1 MEKVGAYTDRVT
13 PDGEWRAG
21 NPTTNEPATPM
32 LSPYFNMLQ
41 REMLAVLA
49 QAGIEPD
56 KANDS
61 QIAAAIAKLISDHA
75 SGRNHPMASTGERG
89 MVRFA
94 TESEHLAAARNDRAT
109 TPDGVKKMVQQFLAP
124 RVSLVGPSL
133 VFPDTTNTYTIT
145 DYSDFS
151 TYEVSAS
158 RGTATIDGD
167 TVTLVVGAG
176 EAAGSLDLIV
186 TRDGLDVVNEVAVGE
201 QSIARPSLVYP
212 GDGDTNVDLQPTL
225 QASSFQTYPAGS
237 DSHVSS
243 DWQIA
248 TDENFTNIVA
258 STTADQQNLTS
269 WPLPESLPIDT
280 LVYARTRQTGNSLG
294 QTEWSPVVSFTT
306 TNQYIVTPTITSPAD
321 GATDVPEQPV
331 LEVSSFATSPGG
343 VDTHAATSWWIY
355 DNLGGIV
362 WQSLNDTSNLT
373 SIVLPAGVLQESGVY
388 RPAAQFHGTTL
399 PDSAVSP
406 EVTFTASDTF
416 IPEGQPGASFGGGFF
431 TATMYTEPNGGG
443 QRYALVTAPKAEGE
457 ASGQLTWQEAIDFCN
472 GLTIGGHSD
481 WQLATL
487 DERIMEYRT
496 YKPTTQSNDTSEGA
510 TDRVDPPL
518 GVYTSNNPSRTS
530 IAEFQEGNSEA
541 FVATSYWSA
550 TEFSS
555 GDAWNVSFYNGFE
568 TTYSKTLDRLVRAVR
583 RVYF

>member
-1 MEKVGAYTDRVT
+1 MEKVGAFTDRVT
-13 PDGEWRAG
+13 PDGEWRSG

-41 REMLAVLA
+41 RELLKVLTD
-49 QAGIEPD
+49 AGIEPD
-56 KANDS
+56 KANDG

-75 SGRNHPMASTGERG
+75 AGRNHPMASAGERG

-94 TESEHLAAARNDRAT
+94 TDSEHLAAARDDRAT
-109 TPDGVKKMVQQFLAP
+109 TPAGVRLMVQEFLAP

-133 VFPDTTNTYTIT
+133 VYPDTSNTYTIT

-151 TYEVSAS
+151 TYEASAS

-176 EAAGSLDLIV
+176 EASGSLDLIV
-186 TRDGLDVVNEVAVGE
+186 TRDGLDVVHEVAVGE

-212 GDGDTNVDLQPTL
+212 GNGDTDVDLQPTL

-237 DSHVSS
+237 DTHVSS

-248 TDENFTNIVA
+248 TDDGFVNIVV

-280 LVYARTRQTGNSLG
+280 LVYARMRQTGNSLG
-294 QTEWSPVVSFTT
+294 QTEWSPVISFTT

-321 GATDVPEQPV
+321 GATGVPEQPV
-331 LEVSSFATSPGG
+331 LEVSAFATNPAG

-355 DNLGGIV
+355 DSLGAII
-362 WQSLNDTSNLT
+362 WQSLNDTTNLT
-373 SIVLPAGVLQESGVY
+373 SIAPPAGVIEESGVY

-406 EVTFTASDTF
+406 EVTFTASDSF
-416 IPEGQPGASFGGGFF
+416 IPEGQPGAAFGGGFY
-431 TATMYTEPNGGG
+431 TATMYDETGN
-443 QRYALVTAPKAEGE
+443 RYALVTAPKAQGE
-457 ASGQLTWQEAIDFCN
+457 ASGTMTWQQAIDFCS

-487 DERIMEYRT
+487 DERRMEYRA
-496 YKPTTQSNDTSEGA
+496 YKPTTQGNVTDHGA

-518 GVYTSNNPSRTS
+518 GNYTSGNPSRTS
-530 IAEFQEGNSEA
+530 IAEFQDGNSEA
-541 FVATSYWSA
+541 FVANTYWSA
-550 TEFSS
+550 TESS
-555 GDAWNVSFYNGFE
+555 SSNAWNVVFTDGDEGSSAK
-568 TTYSKTLDRLVRAVR
+568 TYSRYVRAVR

>member
-1 MEKVGAYTDRVT
+1 MEKVGAFTDRVT
-13 PDGEWRAG
+13 PDGEWRSG

-41 REMLAVLA
+41 RELLKVLTD
-49 QAGIEPD
+49 AGIEPS
-56 KANDS
+56 KANDG
-61 QIAAAIAKLISDHA
+61 QIAAAIAKLISNHA
-75 SGRNHPMASTGERG
+75 AGRNHPMASAGERG

-94 TESEHLAAARNDRAT
+94 TESEHLVASRDDRAT
-109 TPDGVKKMVQQFLAP
+109 TPAGVRLMVQEFLAP

-133 VFPDTTNTYTIT
+133 VYPDTSNTYTIT

-151 TYEVSAS
+151 TYEASAS

-176 EAAGSLDLIV
+176 EASGSLDLIV
-186 TRDGLDVVNEVAVGE
+186 TRDGLDVVHEVAVGE

-212 GDGDTNVDLQPTL
+212 GNGDTDVDLQPTL

-248 TDENFTNIVA
+248 TDEGFANIVV

-280 LVYARTRQTGNSLG
+280 LVYARMRQTGNSLG
-294 QTEWSPVVSFTT
+294 QTEWSPVISFTT
-306 TNQYIVTPTITSPAD
+306 TNQYIVAPTITSPAD
-321 GATDVPEQPV
+321 GAIDVPEQPV
-331 LEVSSFATSPGG
+331 LEVSAFATNPVG
-343 VDTHAATSWWIY
+343 VDTHVATSWWIY
-355 DNLGGIV
+355 DNLGAIV
-362 WQSLNDTSNLT
+362 WQSLNDTTNLT
-373 SIVLPAGVLQESGVY
+373 SITPPAGVIEESGVY

-406 EVTFTASDTF
+406 EVTFTASDSF
-416 IPEGQPGASFGGGFF
+416 IPEGQPGAAFGGGFF
-431 TATMYTEPNGGG
+431 TATMYDENGD
-443 QRYALVTAPKAEGE
+443 RYALVTAPKAQGE
-457 ASGQLTWQEAIDFCN
+457 ASSTMTWQQAIDFCN

-487 DERIMEYRT
+487 DERIMEYRA
-496 YKPTTQSNDTSEGA
+496 YKPTTQSNDTGNGA

-518 GVYTSNNPSRTS
+518 GNYTSSNPSRTS

-541 FVATSYWSA
+541 FIASDYWSA
-550 TEFSS
+550 TEVSS
-555 GDAWNVSFYNGFE
+555 SSAWYVSFNNGLEYNS
-568 TTYSKTLDRLVRAVR
+568 TKTSSRYVRAVR